1 MVWFGAS
8 PFNDL
13 ADLCPKIITP
23 LLYAGLLDVA
33 FLLDLIFIFVLLI
46 TALRRAVIDLVTPTI
61 ARMPHHFATL
71 LEPAGWRET

>member
-1 MVWFGAS
+1 MACFGAR

-13 ADLCPKIITP
+13 ADLCPNIITP
-23 LLYAGLLDVA
+23 LLYAQLLDVA
-33 FLLDLIFIFVLLI
+33 VLLVPFIFVLLI
-46 TALRRAVIDLVTPTI
+46 IALRRAVIDLVTPTI